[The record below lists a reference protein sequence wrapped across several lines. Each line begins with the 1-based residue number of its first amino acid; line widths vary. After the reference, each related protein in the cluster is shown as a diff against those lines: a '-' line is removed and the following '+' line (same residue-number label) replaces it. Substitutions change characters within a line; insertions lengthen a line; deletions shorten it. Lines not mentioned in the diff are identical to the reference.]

1 MKRLCRSCL
10 CTAALPLLSGC
21 LLINAFLGVAGLVGP
36 APIQYASSAY
46 TVGEYAYHYAARGKT
61 PDEVIEEKLAALP
74 PADEPEV
81 EATLMADAA
90 PESFAEPIP
99 EPVQEAAPAPIVLA
113 ATSMPVPSAVTA
125 APAAL
130 RPAVPVVSR
139 PSRRAVAEPAAIP
152 AVWTPEALPYA
163 APDPLLMRMDRMESA
178 LAQAERMVLS
188 RTGARTGDGPRMEAT
203 TQDAGQPGPGVSGGW
218 SIRHPV
224 MQYGPSAG

>member
-10 CTAALPLLSGC
+10 FTAALPLLSGC

-61 PDEVIEEKLAALP
+61 PDEVIEEKLAALL

-90 PESFAEPIP
+90 PEPLP
-99 EPVQEAAPAPIVLA
+99 EPVQEAVPAPIVLA
-113 ATSMPVPSAVTA
+113 AAPVPAPSATPA
-125 APAAL
+125 APVAI
-130 RPAVPVVSR
+130 RPAVSVVSR
-139 PSRRAVAEPAAIP
+139 PIRRAVAEPAASP
-152 AVWTPEALPYA
+152 AVWTPEALPYST
-163 APDPLLMRMDRMESA
+163 PDPLLMRMDRMESA
-178 LAQAERMVLS
+178 LAQAERVALS
-188 RTGARTGDGPRMEAT
+188 RTGNGPRMEAT